1 MYLIR
6 FIILGIINTTL
17 TYFLYLIFLFLLPY
31 AWAFSITYLFGLVF
45 NYFLSSYWVFK
56 KKIVLKS
63 GINFLIY
70 HLAAYLMNMTA
81 LWIIVDL
88 IGLSEKIAP
97 LIAIAL
103 LTPIFYLISKV
114 IFLGKIKSE

>member
-1 MYLIR
+1 
-6 FIILGIINTTL
+6 
-17 TYFLYLIFLFLLPY
+17 
-31 AWAFSITYLFGLVF
+31 
-45 NYFLSSYWVFK
+45 
-56 KKIVLKS
+56 
-63 GINFLIY
+63 
-70 HLAAYLMNMTA
+70 MTA

>member
-1 MYLIR
+1 
-6 FIILGIINTTL
+6 
-17 TYFLYLIFLFLLPY
+17 
-31 AWAFSITYLFGLVF
+31 
-45 NYFLSSYWVFK
+45 
-56 KKIVLKS
+56 
-63 GINFLIY
+63 
-70 HLAAYLMNMTA
+70 MNMTA